1 MLLKMRVPIAD
12 DANLIRD
19 RLQEMVSV
27 SRKENE
33 KIVESH
39 PPDFL

>member
-1 MLLKMRVPIAD
+1 MRVLITD
-12 DANLIRD
+12 DANLVCE

-27 SRKENE
+27 SRMEN
-33 KIVESH
+33 KKNVKSH